1 MEMADAVVITKADGP
16 NLQKAKAARAE
27 YQSALHLFPK
37 TESGWIPKVSVCSAV
52 ENTGVKEVW
61 EMIESYVN
69 LTQNGRYFEQKRQNQ
84 NLHWLHE
91 TINQTLLENFYKQP
105 TVKAAL
111 PALEQEVIAGKKSAF
126 AAAAE
131 MLKFH

>member
-1 MEMADAVVITKADGP
+1 
-16 NLQKAKAARAE
+16 
-27 YQSALHLFPK
+27 
-37 TESGWIPKVSVCSAV
+37 
-52 ENTGVKEVW
+52 
-61 EMIESYVN
+61 MIESYVN

-105 TVKAAL
+105 EVKAAL
-111 PALEQEVIAGKKSAF
+111 PALELEVLAGKKSAF